1 MERLKLQ
8 AMHGDEA
15 HEVDKHASTPNLES
29 SPSPYPSVENDD
41 IEPHITSVPEQV
53 SQRRR

>member
-8 AMHGDEA
+8 ALHGDEA
-15 HEVDKHASTPNLES
+15 YDVDKHASTPNLES
-29 SPSPYPSVENDD
+29 SPSPYPSVEND
-41 IEPHITSVPEQV
+41 IEQRITSVPERV

>member
-1 MERLKLQ
+1 MEQLKLQ

-15 HEVDKHASTPNLES
+15 HDVDKHASTPNLES

>member
-15 HEVDKHASTPNLES
+15 YDVDKNASTPNLES
-29 SPSPYPSVENDD
+29 SPSPSSSLDNDM
-41 IEPHITSVPEQV
+41 ESHVTSVPGQA